1 MLNETIEGISQKL
14 RQVFGDGYE
23 IYLDEMKQGQKEP
36 CFFIAC
42 LGGKQQQELGNLYKR
57 EQAFD
62 LRYLPKEKSSTAEAY
77 STADVLNMEMEY
89 IMVEGN
95 LVRGTKMRH
104 EVIDGVLHFF
114 VNYDL
119 RLRKVVEPAPLM
131 EELTIKEKVKT
142 NGN

>member
-23 IYLDEMKQGQKEP
+23 IYLDEMKQEQKEP
-36 CFFIAC
+36 CFVIAC

-62 LRYLPKEKSSTAEAY
+62 LHYFPKEKSSTAEAY
-77 STADVLNMEMEY
+77 RTADVLNMELEY
-89 IMVEGN
+89 ITVEGN